1 MSTQGYILA
10 SLIEK
15 ALFPEDLMEYNCQ
28 KYDQFLSILD
38 DQKLLNNRSSCNYDD
53 DFKISKKLVFL
64 NLVYEA
70 YFSEGSGFSQAQP
83 AFTKMSLEQL
93 FFLSF
98 SQNIFGNDD
107 CWKHDYVLYNPL
119 LQLASFTRAFNST
132 RLA

>member
-1 MSTQGYILA
+1 MSTQGYFLA

-15 ALFPEDLMEYNCQ
+15 ALFPEDVKGHKCQ
-28 KYDQFLSILD
+28 KYDQFLSIFD
-38 DQKLLNNRSSCNYDD
+38 DQKLLSNRSSCNYDD
-53 DFKISKKLVFL
+53 YFKTMKELVLL

-83 AFTKMSLEQL
+83 VFTNMSLEQL

-107 CWKHDYVLYNPL
+107 CWQHDSNIYNPL
-119 LQLASFTRAFNST
+119 LQLTSFNRSFTGS